1 MNVPMLSIIIPTHN
15 RAEMLMK
22 TLCALSKQSWPVSLF
37 EVIVVADA
45 CEDHTHSVVARYAK
59 QAPYQLHL
67 ISHQARSAAATRNL
81 GAKRAKGNVLLFL
94 DDDVVPHTML
104 AQAHMEAQHARG
116 IVLGYSK
123 PVLPARA
130 NWFQY
135 DSRRWWEDTFKSIA
149 QPDHRFT
156 YRDFFSGNLSM
167 SAQLFWEVNGFDSSF
182 TGRLEDYE
190 LGLRMVKAG
199 ARFRYAAAAIGDHYD
214 SIDLKK
220 WLQRIQQEGAADI
233 MMGQRHPELRYELF
247 GSFESGHNWWRRQV
261 RSIAF
266 AAPQRGHKL
275 ERLLMRQAAL
285 YEWVHMRQRWR
296 RTVNLLR
303 EYRYW
308 RGVAWAI
315 EGKRAMFAWL
325 QEAPIIPAVVSDAP
339 VIDFAA
345 LPADAELTYM
355 LELATHKGVRVLID
369 GCEVLTL
376 APQAGAEPL
385 QLAHLKRAV
394 RSLAKQQ
401 FIPALALQLCRA
413 QELASIC

>member
-1 MNVPMLSIIIPTHN
+1 MNAPTLSIIVPTHN
-15 RAEMLMK
+15 RADLLMQ
-22 TLCALSKQSWPVSLF
+22 TLRALSKQSWPAASF
-37 EVIVVADA
+37 EVIVVADS
-45 CEDHTHSVVARYAK
+45 CEDETHTCVTRYAK
-59 QAPYQLHL
+59 QAPYQLQL
-67 ISHQARSAAATRNL
+67 ISHQAHSAAATRNL
-81 GAKRAKGNVLLFL
+81 GAKQARGDVLLFL
-94 DDDVVPHTML
+94 DDDVVPRTML
-104 AQAHMEAQHARG
+104 VQAHMEAQHPHG

-130 NWFQY
+130 DWFQY
-135 DSRRWWEDTFKSIA
+135 DSRRWWEDTFKSIE

-156 YRDFFSGNLSM
+156 YRDLFSGNLSM
-167 SAQLFWEVNGFDSSF
+167 SAGVFREINGFDLSF

-199 ARFRYAAAAIGDHYD
+199 VRFRYAASAIGDHYD
-214 SIDLKK
+214 SISLRK

-233 MMGQRHPELRYELF
+233 MMGQRHPELRYALF
-247 GSFESGHNWWRRQV
+247 GSFESAHNRWRRLV
-261 RSIAF
+261 RSMAF

-275 ERLLMRQAAL
+275 ERVLMHQAAL
-285 YEWVHMRQRWR
+285 FECVHMRQRWR

-315 EGKRAMFAWL
+315 EGKRAMFGWL
-325 QEAPIIPAVVSDAP
+325 QEAPIVPAVAGDAP
-339 VIDFAA
+339 AIDLAA
-345 LPADAELTYM
+345 LPAETELRH
-355 LELATHKGVRVLID
+355 LLDLATRKGVRVLID

-385 QLAHLKRAV
+385 RLVHLKSAV

-401 FIPALALQLCRA
+401 FIPALALQMAQA
-413 QELASIC
+413 QELAILC